1 MRNWRQSRRLAWSC
15 QAVLLL
21 AALSVRSVWACAACY
36 GQSDAP
42 MAQGMNWGILSL
54 LAVIVAVLGTVAA
67 FFIYLARRAAD
78 LAAKAPG
85 AVLAES
91 PERI

>member
-1 MRNWRQSRRLAWSC
+1 
-15 QAVLLL
+15 
-21 AALSVRSVWACAACY
+21 
-36 GQSDAP
+36 

-54 LAVIVAVLGTVAA
+54 LAVIVVVLGTVAA
-67 FFIYLARRAAD
+67 FFIYLARRAAE
-78 LAAKAPG
+78 LSAKAPG

>member
-1 MRNWRQSRRLAWSC
+1 MRHWRQSHRLAGSC
-15 QAVLLL
+15 RAVLLL
-21 AALSVRSVWACAACY
+21 AALSARSVWACAACY

-54 LAVIVAVLGTVAA
+54 LAVIVVVLGTVAA
-67 FFIYLARRAAD
+67 FFIYLARRAAE
-78 LAAKAPG
+78 LSAKAPG